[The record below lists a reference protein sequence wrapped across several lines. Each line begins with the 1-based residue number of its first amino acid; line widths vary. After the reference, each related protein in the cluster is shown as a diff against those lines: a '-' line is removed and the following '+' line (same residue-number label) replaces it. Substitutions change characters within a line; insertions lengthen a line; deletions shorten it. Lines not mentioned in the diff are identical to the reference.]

1 MDGSQASGAH
11 QTLHRHDNVRKPR
24 LTCRRY
30 RRASSRHSV
39 RATARR
45 LPLEREAQAESDEHE
60 ARQSVDSAVDARARH
75 HPHHPVRRQHH
86 DRKIDRRLK
95 HEDCPEGKRHW
106 SDRRTVRDEAG
117 HKGDEEDADL
127 RVE

>member
-60 ARQSVDSAVDARARH
+60 ARQSVTRRWMRGLVIIRTTQSDASTMTA
-75 HPHHPVRRQHH
+75 
-86 DRKIDRRLK
+86 K
-95 HEDCPEGKRHW
+95 
-106 SDRRTVRDEAG
+106 
-117 HKGDEEDADL
+117 
-127 RVE
+127 